1 MTGVTNTLLT
11 EKAVRLAEDDKM
23 RLADRTQ
30 RETEELSE
38 SLLSASSDNTQEN
51 LKDEKD
57 ELELIVTQC
66 ERDIRNIGKS
76 LLILYQ
82 RQTLSA
88 FRK

>member
-1 MTGVTNTLLT
+1 
-11 EKAVRLAEDDKM
+11 M

-38 SLLSASSDNTQEN
+38 SLLSTSSDNTQEN

-66 ERDIRNIGKS
+66 ERDIGNIGKS

-82 RQTLSA
+82 RKTLSA

>member
-1 MTGVTNTLLT
+1 
-11 EKAVRLAEDDKM
+11 M